1 LAVLADRDVRRRYIA
16 SIVTRAGV
24 DLNPNAAWLL
34 VQIERERD
42 VAVHELIRRGK
53 CESKNVK
60 AATAEL
66 LNKSLIEA
74 GSVANVYR
82 LTDAGCEIYN
92 RLVAERR
99 EHLAEFWPE
108 WSPKKRGEV
117 AEILRRL
124 ARELVPE
131 AEAA

>member
-1 LAVLADRDVRRRYIA
+1 MA

-42 VAVHELIRRGK
+42 VDVHRLGRRGK
-53 CESKNVK
+53 WEAKSVR

-82 LTDAGCEIYN
+82 LTDAGCEIQPAG
-92 RLVAERR
+92 RGASRTPRGVLARVVAEEERR
-99 EHLAEFWPE
+99 
-108 WSPKKRGEV
+108 SG
-117 AEILRRL
+117 
-124 ARELVPE
+124 
-131 AEAA
+131 